1 MPSTFTSLF
10 YHIVFGTKNREPFL
24 APRLLDPTHAYLGGC
39 IRTAGGEAIQIGGIS
54 DHAHLLL
61 RLKATHCVAELMRD
75 IKKAS
80 SQWLRDDVRLRGFH
94 WQDGYSAFSVSRKQV
109 DGVQQYVANQE
120 EHHRGRTFEEE
131 YRELLEAHEIVFD
144 ERYLL

>member
-24 APRLLDPTHAYLGGC
+24 LPRILEPTHAYLGGC
-39 IRTAGGEAIQIGGIS
+39 LRAARADPVEIGGIA
-54 DHAHLLL
+54 DHIHILA
-61 RLKATHCVAELMRD
+61 RLKATHCVADVVRD

-80 SQWLRDDVRLRGFH
+80 SIWIGDEMRQRGFH
-94 WQDGYSAFSVSRKQV
+94 WQDGYAAFTVARRQLNV
-109 DGVQQYVANQE
+109 VQHYVANQK
-120 EHHRGRTFEEE
+120 EHHRVKSFTEE
-131 YRELLEAHEIVFD
+131 YREFLDEHGIEFD